1 MSLNTSSIFKN
12 LIMEILQ
19 VSNIWHIPHLC
30 HAESERGVQG
40 FRKIL
45 KRINS
50 CLIETYIY
58 AVDYQTFERKKN
70 NSYNTYLQTYFS
82 PSSSVMTK
90 EDWPKGCQTANFTC
104 NNRRP
109 WPQWQLP
116 VRCILKLVRNWGEQ
130 ISLYQGTEIG
140 YNSISVKMEAST
152 IVHTPGSRPLCL
164 LGGSYSCRSSLSTCK

>member
-1 MSLNTSSIFKN
+1 MSLNTSSIFQN

-19 VSNIWHIPHLC
+19 VSN
-30 HAESERGVQG
+30 SERGVQG

-50 CLIETYIY
+50 CLIETCIY
-58 AVDYQTFERKKN
+58 AVDYQTFERKN

-82 PSSSVMTK
+82 QSSSVMTK

-104 NNRRP
+104 NNRSP

-116 VRCILKLVRNWGEQ
+116 VRGILKLVRNWGEQ

-140 YNSISVKMEAST
+140 YNSISVKMEACT

-164 LGGSYSCRSSLSTCK
+164 LWGSYSCRFSLSTCK